1 MNSRSW
7 SPSTNEKDQGNERG
21 YSLSRSET
29 GSFCRA
35 SKARVLLVATTD
47 QDVRLA
53 RGRLL
58 LVRRERG
65 PKTGPT

>member
-1 MNSRSW
+1 MNAA
-7 SPSTNEKDQGNERG
+7 THLAG
-21 YSLSRSET
+21 SET